1 MSTSIDLGSMEPLVA
16 KAILDALT
24 DEVREKLIADAIK
37 HLITPTRE
45 QYSSRPPV
53 SPIQQHFDSAL
64 ATVARRIAEEVIA
77 NDPRFADA
85 VRNSVVS
92 FIDGLSENQWDTTLV
107 EAAVLAIVEKLRKRS
122 D

>member
-24 DEVREKLIADAIK
+24 EETREKLIADAIK
-37 HLITPTRE
+37 HLITPTRDPHSFR
-45 QYSSRPPV
+45 QPV

-64 ATVARRIAEEVIA
+64 ATVARRVAEEVIA
-77 NDPRFADA
+77 NDPRFTDA

-92 FIDGLSENQWDTTLV
+92 FIDGLEENAWDTTLV
-107 EAAVLAIVEKLRKRS
+107 EAAVLAIVDKLRKRS

>member
-1 MSTSIDLGSMEPLVA
+1 MSSTSIDLGSMEPLVA

-37 HLITPTRE
+37 HLITPNRD
-45 QYSSRPPV
+45 QYSSRAPM
-53 SPIQQHFDSAL
+53 SPIQQHFDNAL
-64 ATVARRIAEEVIA
+64 ATVARRMAEEVIA
-77 NDPRFADA
+77 SDQRFTDA

-92 FIDGLSENQWDTTLV
+92 FIDALEENAWDTTLV
-107 EAAVLAIVEKLRKRS
+107 EAAVLAIVEKLRKR